1 MDVLSLVSPPPF
13 RYLQTNKQRTKQR
26 SESKHFHAA
35 TTPRVANRFRIP
47 ARDDKVHG
55 GARSNARAHRRT
67 LADYGA
73 NGNVA
78 QLLCHR
84 TQDKPRARNC
94 RCRCRLR
101 QPNHSRHYDRR
112 TEGRDN
118 ELILVD
124 LDDDLYA
131 SALPL
136 SHLRYCLVGSNA
148 LAKSYA
154 LDFPDMGIVVTATQ
168 FNDLFRLEPL
178 FRRHLREWGLDS
190 SEPIGTL
197 IAAAPEDLA
206 GIIRAHPASDF
217 FLPAQYRA
225 AIEYAAG
232 RSHDIWPALP
242 AHVLLLSRQ
251 RVPRE
256 SPPAWS
262 CRL

>member
-1 MDVLSLVSPPPF
+1 MAILAAAYGPVAERSAMSLTLLAAAFFAAKSVTPEAPWGLS
-13 RYLQTNKQRTKQR
+13 
-26 SESKHFHAA
+26 FHTGTVQADAA
-35 TTPRVANRFRIP
+35 PLAAYCEL
-47 ARDDKVHG
+47 ARG
-55 GARSNARAHRRT
+55 
-67 LADYGA
+67 
-73 NGNVA
+73 
-78 QLLCHR
+78 
-84 TQDKPRARNC
+84 
-94 RCRCRLR
+94 
-101 QPNHSRHYDRR
+101 
-112 TEGRDN
+112 N

-190 SEPIGTL
+190 SEPIGTW